1 MPDWLWK
8 LLLAAVMVQ
17 MPFELRYEFFGLSNL
32 QWTFVALT
40 IASAPL
46 ILKNRTRLI
55 GDRLFQAAAL
65 FVAVQWLTACM
76 APEFQTNAIKAAVRF
91 TAGFILLVIIRASG
105 SERLSTRVWVVASS
119 VAAVYALV
127 AYAGLGF
134 PGLFR
139 TAEFYIGQVRRLSGS
154 FEYPNTAAAY
164 FSMSLPIVWW
174 SSFGVR
180 QRSAAAF
187 ALWAAIILTFSKGG
201 LLAVPIVTFAV
212 GREHFKKAVGLL
224 GIGAIA
230 YVLLLPLNPYVL
242 ERIYGSA
249 AWHPIAAEYSVPWND
264 LREQT
269 GRTDSVPLT
278 IRNTGMDTWPSAGL
292 GHVSVGSRWWNMDSE
307 TFMDITP
314 VVTPL
319 DRNVARGEAIE
330 VPAAFRTPDK
340 PGHYLLVLGLF
351 SRNFD
356 WFSPRGVIPM
366 LIRTDIALNLERS
379 TRVSDLSALYRHGQG
394 PAMLTATVPRQA
406 LWKAALKMF
415 IAHPFGAGPDNYRL
429 EYGKYLDAVRWD
441 THVYSNNL
449 YWEILTGS
457 GVLGLLAFL
466 LLLASR
472 RWGSDAASLSTG
484 IFLVHGVVDVFLMT
498 TPIYFAFWMLLG
510 WRANDSIDPH
520 RRFSFIERAGVRNA
534 SVPAALSN

>member
-17 MPFELRYEFFGLSNL
+17 MPFELRYEFFKLSNL
-32 QWTFVALT
+32 QWTFVALAC
-40 IASAPL
+40 ASAPM
-46 ILKNRTRLI
+46 ILKNRTRLL
-55 GDRLFQAAAL
+55 GDRLIQAAAL
-65 FVAVQWLTACM
+65 FVAIQWITAWM
-76 APEFQTNAIKAAVRF
+76 APEFHTNAIKAAIRF
-91 TAGFILLVIIRASG
+91 TAGFILLVVIRASR
-105 SERLSTRVWVVASS
+105 SERLSTKVWVVASS

-127 AYAGLGF
+127 AYAGLGS

-139 TAEFYIGQVRRLSGS
+139 MGEFYIGQVRRLSGS

-174 SSFGVR
+174 SSFSPR
-180 QRSAAAF
+180 LRATAAF
-187 ALWAAIILTFSKGG
+187 VLWGAIILTFSKGA
-201 LLAVPIVTFAV
+201 LIAVPIVTLAA
-212 GREHFKKAVGLL
+212 GREHWRNAAGLL
-224 GIGAIA
+224 GIGVIA

-249 AWHPIAAEYSVPWND
+249 AWYPIAAEYSVPWND

-269 GRTDSVPLT
+269 GRADSVPLT
-278 IRNTGMDTWPSAGL
+278 IHNTGMDTWPSAGL
-292 GHVSVGSRWWNMDSE
+292 ARVSVGSRWWDMDSE
-307 TFMDITP
+307 NFLDIVP
-314 VVTPL
+314 IVTPL
-319 DRNVARGEAIE
+319 ARNVGRDETIE
-330 VPAAFRTPDK
+330 VPAAFRTPDT

-351 SRNFD
+351 SRDFD

-366 LIRTDIALNLERS
+366 LIRTDIAVNLERS
-379 TRVSDLSALYRHGQG
+379 ARVSDLSALYKHGQG
-394 PAMLTATVPRQA
+394 PAMLTARVPRQS

-415 IAHPFGAGPDNYRL
+415 IAHPFGVGPDNYRL

-449 YWEILTGS
+449 YLEILTGS
-457 GVLGLLAFL
+457 GVLGLMAFL

-472 RWGSDAASLSTG
+472 RWGSDAASLSIG

-520 RRFSFIERAGVRNA
+520 SRFSFIERTGVRNA